1 MESGTSTFDDWLES
15 VGQAASGRD
24 LHVALDIIS
33 SRAERAFETRIW
45 FAQLLGRRWSYLAGL
60 KSERP
65 AWSQAQKIPLTAGI
79 GLVAESW
86 GELSVREQERLKVFL
101 VRLVASK
108 RTLQRWG

>member
-1 MESGTSTFDDWLES
+1 MESGTSTFDDWLEL
-15 VGQAASGRD
+15 VGQAAATRD
-24 LHVALDIIS
+24 LHVSLDMIS
-33 SRAERAFETRIW
+33 SQAEQAFGTRIW

-86 GELSVREQERLKVFL
+86 GELSVREQERLKRFL
-101 VRLVASK
+101 ERLVVFK
-108 RTLQRWG
+108 RAMRRWG